1 MTSILNLQSL
11 MVGSMP
17 QTEPKEAL
25 DVAGRCPTSIPTWPQ
40 LPKRSFKEA
49 MVPQYSEGFPGV
61 RVNEVDK
68 KIWVQRDEELLNDM
82 ATFYEQIVSENIDA
96 LAMSDDYSGTL
107 PMFIEKL
114 KAGPGPLPFVK
125 GQVTGP
131 FTFGLGLND
140 NDGKAVWFDEQYRDV
155 VIKGI
160 TGKAQWLFRQL
171 KPYAETI
178 IIFFD
183 EPILSALGT
192 AAYLSI
198 RDEDVILY
206 LNEVIGALQ
215 QEGAVVGVHC
225 CGNMDWGLL
234 ARTRLDII
242 SFDAYFYGEKLA
254 LYPQQITDFLERGGR
269 LAWGI
274 VPTAEVE
281 TLHQESPESLRQKMA
296 GLTAIFVRKGIPA
309 DRIRKQMLLTPSC
322 GLGFLTA
329 ADAALVL
336 DLLSQLTALMNR
348 QP

>member
-1 MTSILNLQSL
+1 MTAILNLQSL

-17 QTEPKEAL
+17 QKEPAEAL
-25 DVAGRCPTSIPTWPQ
+25 DVADRYPTSIPTWPQ

-68 KIWVQRDEELLNDM
+68 KIWVQRDDELFNDM
-82 ATFYEQIVSENIDA
+82 AAFYEQIVSENIDA
-96 LAMSDDYSGTL
+96 LALSGDYAGSL
-107 PMFIEKL
+107 PLFIDRL

-140 NDGKAVWFDEQYRDV
+140 NDGKAVWFDEPYRDV

-160 TGKAQWLFRQL
+160 IGKAQWLFRQL
-171 KPYAETI
+171 KPYAQRV

-215 QEGAVVGVHC
+215 QEGAIVGVHC
-225 CGNMDWGLL
+225 CGNMDWGVL

-254 LYPQQITDFLERGGR
+254 LYPRQITEFLERGGC

-281 TLHQESPESLRQKMA
+281 ALHRESADSLRQKMA
-296 GLTAIFVRKGIPA
+296 ELTALFARKGIPEQ
-309 DRIRKQMLLTPSC
+309 RMRQQMLLTPSC
-322 GLGFLTA
+322 GLGFLPP

-336 DLLSQLTALMNR
+336 DLLSQLTALMSK
-348 QP
+348 